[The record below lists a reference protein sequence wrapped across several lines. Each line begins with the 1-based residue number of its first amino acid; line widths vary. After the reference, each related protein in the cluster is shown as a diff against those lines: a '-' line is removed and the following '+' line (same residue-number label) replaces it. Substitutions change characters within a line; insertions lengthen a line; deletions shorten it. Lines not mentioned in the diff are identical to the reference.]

1 MKNKNRKNKLYRY
14 AVDTFIKALEQVTGR
29 RKVNYKCNK
38 QDVASWKTFVEE
50 FNDYI
55 GEDFIR
61 KFIEF
66 GFQSWFN
73 DSVKDDKTYKIR
85 FSWVFGKSAVQRWK
99 KNNAEIN
106 NIIVQQNLKQNVK
119 INLMNQRS
127 DVPLAVTSLRS
138 VEENFKSEFHNTKR
152 GFLWCIANT
161 TLYFHKSS
169 YCVTCKF
176 KDDCKKLLKQEYFKV
191 FKTRGYGEE

>member
-14 AVDTFIKALEQVTGR
+14 AVDTFIKALEQTTNR
-29 RKVNYKCNK
+29 TVNYKCNK
-38 QDVASWKTFVEE
+38 QDTASWETFTNE
-50 FNDYI
+50 FDEYI

-73 DSVKDDKTYKIR
+73 DSVKEDKTYKIR
-85 FSWVFGKSAVQRWK
+85 FSWIFGKSAIQRWK